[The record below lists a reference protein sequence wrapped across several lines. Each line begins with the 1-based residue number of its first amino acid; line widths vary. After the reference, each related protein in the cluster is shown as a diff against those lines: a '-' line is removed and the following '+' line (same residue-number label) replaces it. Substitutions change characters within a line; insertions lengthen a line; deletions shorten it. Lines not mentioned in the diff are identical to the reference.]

1 MHALRLTKDWFL
13 WRPAV
18 VAIVL
23 ASACQS
29 APAQRPLQMP
39 APELSTPGVEQKSSL
54 AVPPISSTAFN
65 GLRHAEA
72 LTMRFG
78 DAVPRT
84 RGAQDIALF
93 RDDAPSVVLIM
104 TKAALG
110 SGSLLADNVIL
121 TNFHVIDHNRVVTV
135 VFKPVDPS
143 GKPTDDEVVKADI
156 VKIDVQ
162 RDLALI
168 RPRSLPSTPASRV
181 GHELT
186 GCEV

>member
-29 APAQRPLQMP
+29 APAQQPLQMP

-110 SGSLLADNVIL
+110 SGSLLADSVIL
-121 TNFHVIDHNRVVTV
+121 TNFHVIDHKRRL
-135 VFKPVDPS
+135 PLYSSQP
-143 GKPTDDEVVKADI
+143 
-156 VKIDVQ
+156 
-162 RDLALI
+162 I
-168 RPRSLPSTPASRV
+168 RMESRRKTKLLR
-181 GHELT
+181 GMS
-186 GCEV
+186 